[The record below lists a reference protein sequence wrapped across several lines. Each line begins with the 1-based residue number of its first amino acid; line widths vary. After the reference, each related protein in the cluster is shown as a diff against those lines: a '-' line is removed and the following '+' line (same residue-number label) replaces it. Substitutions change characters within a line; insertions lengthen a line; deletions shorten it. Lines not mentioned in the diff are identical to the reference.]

1 MAFEVGSRVV
11 AESEP
16 ADRRPRAGIVEEV
29 VRGGDPSPRYRIR
42 WDDCHESVYTPPSS
56 ALRADYTP
64 LTGTKQASP
73 RKTLASVRA

>member
-29 VRGGDPSPRYRIR
+29 VRSGDPSPQQ
-42 WDDCHESVYTPPSS
+42 
-56 ALRADYTP
+56 
-64 LTGTKQASP
+64 GTKCG
-73 RKTLASVRA
+73 VRS